1 VPTEKQVQNAGEV
14 FERYY
19 AEYIDEA
26 GKIIYEDAL
35 NEYDPSSDPTYKWDE
50 LLRQGADT
58 MAERYTRMTKRCLR
72 ALMHSDNAGIAD
84 QIGDP
89 DNAPTTYPENVC
101 RQAYWAVFYDLL
113 QSAEAEGDRP
123 EDDDELEEARAEL
136 PSARQSEKSRD
147 RVRWMQ
153 SL

>member
-1 VPTEKQVQNAGEV
+1 MPTEKQLQNAGEV

-19 AEYIDEA
+19 AEYVDEA

-35 NEYDPSSDPTYKWDE
+35 NEYDPSSDPPYKWDD
-50 LLRQGADT
+50 LLREAAET
-58 MAERYTRMTKRCLR
+58 MAERYTRMTTRCLR

-84 QIGDP
+84 QIEDL
-89 DNAPTTYPENVC
+89 PTTYPENVC
-101 RQAYWAVFYDLL
+101 RQAYWAVFYDLRE
-113 QSAEAEGDRP
+113 SAEAEGERP
-123 EDDDELEEARAEL
+123 EDDDELEEARNAL